1 MSVINQMLEDLEAR
15 RAADKPALA
24 ARQLSYETGTPRRG
38 PRRRLRLLV
47 WAFAAVT
54 AGTLLYAGGKAGHLQ
69 SLALLDAPVSQAVA
83 GTRNEL
89 LEALQEHAREAATDR
104 GGPRR
109 SVDLHPPETLRETL
123 AGAGENAGG
132 GEATAAASLRR
143 AETGPAVRARPPA
156 DSASVQA
163 DQQEVPRLRQ
173 RERKTIAPA
182 KAPVTQIAAASPP
195 AAQTGTRM
203 KIVPRPPTA
212 EARFAEHLADARR
225 ALARRDTVGARES
238 VRQALRLAPDNAAAA
253 ELLVAV
259 QLHGGDRDGAIAT
272 LRAALG
278 RDPHNTAYAQTLARL
293 LAARG
298 ETGPALEYLRAAH
311 ANGRGDGDYLALM
324 AALERRSGDHQSAA
338 AHYLEALALNRSVA
352 LWWLG
357 LGMSLEQ
364 LQRPDEA
371 RAAFQEAQRIGGLA
385 REVAA
390 FVERR
395 VAGLEASSER

>member
-24 ARQLSYETGTPRRG
+24 ARQLSYETGTPRRV

-89 LEALQEHAREAATDR
+89 LEALQDHTREAASDPGR
-104 GGPRR
+104 PRR
-109 SVDLHPPETLRETL
+109 SADLHPPETLRETP
-123 AGAGENAGG
+123 AGASENAVG

-143 AETGPAVRARPPA
+143 AEPGPAVPARPPA

-163 DQQEVPRLRQ
+163 DRQEVPRLRQ
-173 RERKTIAPA
+173 REHKTIAPA

-238 VRQALRLAPDNAAAA
+238 VQQALRLAPDNAAAA

-338 AHYLEALALNRSVA
+338 AHYVEALALNRSVA